1 MDYRDEL
8 VRQRIKQMVE
18 QGGYFQPYKSKVP
31 IYMALIT
38 VGLVVGGLLG
48 CIAHLP

>member
-18 QGGYFQPYKSKVP
+18 QGGYVQQDERNLPLYV
-31 IYMALIT
+31 ALIII
-38 VGLVVGGLLG
+38 GLVIGAALEYVAKLS
-48 CIAHLP
+48 